1 MTDVEA
7 PSRRRPTAR
16 LAVAYVLAEAVV
28 LIALIGPLIG
38 QPWWSG
44 FRRYFSNDQLSYAG
58 IAANVAGGNASL
70 VEPFTLTG
78 SLFYPS
84 LWYQLIGAVARVTTV
99 PVHVVWTVL
108 GLAVVSAAVLSAG
121 WLAHRLSGAALA
133 PVLPALALLTGVLA
147 APTVDYWYAGLGVHA
162 VVWGPYGTLFTLNA
176 EAAGLSLLIIAMVLL
191 VWAAWSPS
199 APARRRAAS
208 VLIAAALIGLL
219 AGVQTYSFFTG
230 VTLSLLFVACR
241 SLLVSRSQ
249 PRTWATV
256 GLLTTALIVGGLLTD
271 VVGPFPILGLVLLSL
286 TPALWPVVRARPLLA
301 LAAVA
306 VAALAS
312 APQIVRTLS
321 GLAADD
327 PFLTYRQDSTD
338 NLGVLYSATAFA
350 TLPLLL
356 VCAVCAVALW
366 RRGQPTL
373 AGLLIAVLAGL
384 GIMSTN
390 DLWGFHQ
397 EPYRFWLQYTILGL
411 VLLAPVLAWSLTQLS
426 SLARPRRIALFS
438 VAAVAALTWA
448 VSLADFAGFWAF
460 ARDEGVISMSDER
473 LDAARLILADS
484 SGIVMSSRCLDPQV
498 LKQVTRGPVAHY
510 NKGLAWPADVEA
522 FEIFKDVER
531 RAGEDPVA
539 LRAAGVGVVL
549 TDSACAD
556 DWAFPAT
563 QEVLPL
569 REQEY
574 VMDGQAQSLRL
585 WLVAPA

>member
-58 IAANVAGGNASL
+58 IAANVAGGDASL
-70 VEPFTLTG
+70 VEPFALTADPV
-78 SLFYPS
+78 LPEP
-84 LWYQLIGAVARVTTV
+84 VV
-99 PVHVVWTVL
+99 P
-108 GLAVVSAAVLSAG
+108 
-121 WLAHRLSGAALA
+121 AHRGRGPRHHRARPRGVDGPRARGRVRGRALRRLAGAPAVGAALA

-241 SLLVSRSQ
+241 SLLVSRSR

-312 APQIVRTLS
+312 APQIVRTLP
-321 GLAADD
+321 GLAADNPPD
-327 PFLTYRQDSTD
+327 VRQDSTD
-338 NLGVLYSATAFA
+338 NLGVLYSANRLRHPPAPA
-350 TLPLLL
+350 RVRGL
-356 VCAVCAVALW
+356 
-366 RRGQPTL
+366 RRGTVAARPADPRGPAHRGSGG
-373 AGLLIAVLAGL
+373 AGHHVDERPL
-384 GIMSTN
+384 GIPS
-390 DLWGFHQ
+390 GAV
-397 EPYRFWLQYTILGL
+397 P
-411 VLLAPVLAWSLTQLS
+411 VLAPVHDPRPRPAGPGPRVV
-426 SLARPRRIALFS
+426 ARPAVQPRATPSHRPHLRGRRRGTRLGGQPGR
-438 VAAVAALTWA
+438 LRG
-448 VSLADFAGFWAF
+448 LL
-460 ARDEGVISMSDER
+460 GVRREPR
-473 LDAARLILADS
+473 AS
-484 SGIVMSSRCLDPQV
+484 SP
-498 LKQVTRGPVAHY
+498 
-510 NKGLAWPADVEA
+510 
-522 FEIFKDVER
+522 
-531 RAGEDPVA
+531 
-539 LRAAGVGVVL
+539 
-549 TDSACAD
+549 
-556 DWAFPAT
+556 
-563 QEVLPL
+563 
-569 REQEY
+569 
-574 VMDGQAQSLRL
+574 
-585 WLVAPA
+585 